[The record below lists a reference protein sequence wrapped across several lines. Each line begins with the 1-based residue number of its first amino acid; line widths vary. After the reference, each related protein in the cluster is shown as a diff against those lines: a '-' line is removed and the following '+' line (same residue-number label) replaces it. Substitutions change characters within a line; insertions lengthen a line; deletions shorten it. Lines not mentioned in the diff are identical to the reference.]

1 MAGVGDYRPGRG
13 YRGRCLWPGLPNRC
27 GLAFGPLSSFRLR
40 GHLEAL
46 GRGEAA
52 ELDVR
57 RPSGPNPRVGLCGGL
72 LLDGRHIIMPQCHKK
87 TLSCPCGRPWYP
99 CTLGDIAVRG

>member
-13 YRGRCLWPGLPNRC
+13 YRGRCLWPGLPNQC
-27 GLAFGPLSSFRLR
+27 GLAFGPLSSGFPITWAFGGRP
-40 GHLEAL
+40 L

-72 LLDGRHIIMPQCHKK
+72 LLDGRQREMMLFIG
-87 TLSCPCGRPWYP
+87 T
-99 CTLGDIAVRG
+99 